1 MHITGIKMTRKTHR
15 FIEIFSITL
24 FRLTFDLFSFLLSS
38 HLFFW
43 SFVPAFDPS
52 I

>member
-1 MHITGIKMTRKTHR
+1 MDITGIQMTRKTHR
-15 FIEIFSITL
+15 FIEILSINL
-24 FRLTFDLFSFLLSS
+24 FRLTFDLFTLFVSS
-38 HLFFW
+38 HLCFW